1 MQKKERKLAAVMFT
15 DIVGYS
21 AMMQKDET
29 VTSRLRNRHREV
41 FKKLTKRYE
50 GQVIQYFGDGTL
62 SIYSSASAAVEC
74 AVNLQKELKGNPP
87 VPLRIGIHT
96 GEITY
101 GDEDVHG
108 DGVNVAARIESLC
121 VPGGVFISGKV
132 YDDIKNHSWLKAKSL
147 GLFQLKNIRDKKEI
161 YVITNEG
168 VTVPDDGPIIKATTK
183 PPNLSKKE
191 RKKNKEEEEMA
202 LAGTKN
208 KFIAGGLGIGLGMF
222 GIHRFYLGQKGLGI
236 AFLVNTL
243 LALFIVPAMAK
254 FIPVLA
260 ILGFVDGMVLMLM
273 PKDGFNAKYNA
284 HLQKKTASN
293 ENQVS
298 TAESFTDRQ
307 FDQYWEKGV
316 EEYKEYDYAEAVK
329 YLSKA
334 TTIKYDEPEAHFL
347 LACCYSMLENA
358 EKAFF
363 HLDVAVGFRLENEAR
378 IKTNDDLSFL
388 RFQPGFDEFV
398 ENNYRIKDTPQHI
411 EPSNQP
417 DLLEQLNNLQKLRN
431 DGVLTEE
438 EFLKEQARI
447 KLDRS

>member
-1 MQKKERKLAAVMFT
+1 MQKKQRKLAAVMFT

-21 AMMQKDET
+21 AMMQKDEA
-29 VTSRLRNRHREV
+29 VTARLRNRHREI

-50 GQVIQYFGDGTL
+50 GQIIQYFGDGTL

-101 GDEDVHG
+101 GEEDDVHG
-108 DGVNVAARIESLC
+108 DGVNVASRIESLC
-121 VPGGVFISGKV
+121 IPGGVFISAKV

-147 GLFQLKNIRDKKEI
+147 GLFQLKNIRDKIEI

-168 VTVPDDGPIIKATTK
+168 VTVPDDEPTKRSVAK
-183 PPNLSKKE
+183 PPKLSKKDKKK
-191 RKKNKEEEEMA
+191 RKEKEEMA

-208 KFIAGGLGIGLGMF
+208 KFVAGGLAIGLGMF
-222 GIHRFYLGQKGLGI
+222 GVHRFYLGQKGLGI
-236 AFLVNTL
+236 AYLVNSL
-243 LALFIVPAMAK
+243 LALFVVPGMER
-254 FIPVLA
+254 FIPVIA
-260 ILGFVDGMVLMLM
+260 IIAFVDGMLLFLM

-284 HLQKKTASN
+284 HLQKNTSSS
-293 ENQVS
+293 ESQVK

-307 FDQYWEKGV
+307 FNQYWEKGIA
-316 EEYKEYDYAEAVK
+316 EYKEYEYKEAIQ

-347 LACCYSMLENA
+347 LACCYSMLENP

-363 HLDVAVGFRLENEAR
+363 HLDVAVGFRLENVER

-388 RFQPGFDEFV
+388 RFQPAFDDFV
-398 ENNYRIKDTPQHI
+398 ENNYRIKDAPHPPKTD
-411 EPSNQP
+411 QP
-417 DLLEQLNNLQKLRN
+417 DLLEQLNKLQKLRN
-431 DGVLTEE
+431 EGVLTEE
-438 EFLKEQARI
+438 EFLKEEARI
-447 KLDRS
+447 KLNRS